1 MAKVDIYAQVT
12 ERVLEMMETHGSD
25 WINPFSR
32 KGQGG
37 QPRNIASKKAYRGIN
52 IILLGWSGHTSA
64 TWGTYKQWSERKCQV
79 RKGEKSTQI
88 LFWQFF
94 KKKDEAGNE
103 VSIPMLRTY
112 FVFNA
117 DQVDGDIAEAI
128 QSPAT
133 NDDGATEIVSAEEF
147 FRHIPAAV
155 TYSDVGKAYYSP
167 TTDRVHM
174 PNKGVFEATPTST
187 ASECFYST
195 LAHELVHW
203 TGHKSRLDRDLANGF
218 GSEDYAREE
227 LVAELGAAFLCATLD
242 ISASPRADHAKYL
255 NGWMKKL
262 SDHKR
267 EFVSAA
273 SAATKAV
280 DYLVNAAQP
289 QAMAA

>member
-94 KKKDEAGNE
+94 KKKDEAGND

-133 NDDGATEIVSAEEF
+133 TDDGATEIVSAEEF

-155 TYSDVGKAYYSP
+155 SYSDVGNAYYSP
-167 TTDRVHM
+167 STDRVHM
-174 PNKGVFEATPTST
+174 PNKSVFEATPTST